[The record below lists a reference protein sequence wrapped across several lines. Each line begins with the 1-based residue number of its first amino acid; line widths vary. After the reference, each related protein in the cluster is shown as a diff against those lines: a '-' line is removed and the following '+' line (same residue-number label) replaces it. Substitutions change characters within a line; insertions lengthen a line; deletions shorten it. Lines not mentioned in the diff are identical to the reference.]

1 MISGR
6 WLYNHF
12 IIPERSVTGNVV
24 MPKQDLFFSKP
35 MMNAAG
41 MLGFTPNF
49 RDTLPWDEFG
59 AFVTN
64 PISLRPRLP
73 AAAPEVINYPGGIL
87 LHTGLPNPGFKSA
100 LKKFSSQW
108 ARSDLPV
115 MVHLMADRPE
125 ETVNMVRAL
134 EGLENVIA
142 VELGFAPKLADDI
155 LLLATEMCMGELPL
169 VVNLPAEQA
178 LNLGPRLMDA
188 GAAAISIAA
197 PRGAMP
203 NRDRPLVSGRLYG
216 PSLFPKSLEMVQTL
230 TKLGLPVIAS
240 GGIHSK
246 ENLSTMLAAGALA
259 CQLDIHLWSS
269 TIGKTEIQ

>member
-1 MISGR
+1 M
-6 WLYNHF
+6 YNHF

-24 MPKQDLFFSKP
+24 MPKQDLYFSKP

-41 MLGFTPNF
+41 MLGFAPNF
-49 RDTLPWDEFG
+49 RDSLPWDEFG
-59 AFVTN
+59 TFVTN

-73 AAAPEVINYPGGIL
+73 AASPEVINYPGGIL

-100 LKKFSSQW
+100 LKKFSPQW

-125 ETVNMVRAL
+125 ETVSMVRVL

-169 VVNLPAEQA
+169 VINLPSEQA
-178 LNLGPRLMDA
+178 LSLGPRLMEA

-203 NRDRPLVSGRLYG
+203 NLDGSLVSGRLYG

-246 ENLSTMLAAGALA
+246 VNISTMLAAGALA
-259 CQLDIHLWSS
+259 CQLDIQLWSS